1 LPSLATTNQSTF
13 SWTGA
18 EVYLQYASEEFGRT
32 AESTLILGVE
42 FSRPLSFI
50 MEKG

>member
-1 LPSLATTNQSTF
+1 MPSLATANLSKF

-42 FSRPLSFI
+42 FSRPLVFI
-50 MEKG
+50 VEKG